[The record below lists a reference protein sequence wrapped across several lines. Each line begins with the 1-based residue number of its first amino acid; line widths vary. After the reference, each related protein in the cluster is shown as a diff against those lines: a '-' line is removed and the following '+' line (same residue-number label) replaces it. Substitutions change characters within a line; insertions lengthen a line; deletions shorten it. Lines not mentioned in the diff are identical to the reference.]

1 MIFEMESDSLKN
13 LSSPAR
19 AQNFWATKSTPTKA
33 KDTGKIVKRELFF
46 LRYFNDPDRGFLEKE
61 KKPDEA
67 FNFEQMADWLQSG
80 KRLPL
85 TEEDVIKALGI

>member
-1 MIFEMESDSLKN
+1 MKSKLYTTTLSINKKN
-13 LSSPAR
+13 LIDNI
-19 AQNFWATKSTPTKA
+19 NFFKKKKNKIIAMIKA
-33 KDTGKIVKRELFF
+33 NAYGHGDIEIAKV
-46 LRYFNDPDRGFLEKE
+46 LEKE
-61 KKPDEA
+61 NKQDEA

>member
-1 MIFEMESDSLKN
+1 MSNQRKGKYQSRPDTLVQYMNILKFFKT
-13 LSSPAR
+13 
-19 AQNFWATKSTPTKA
+19 AQK
-33 KDTGKIVKRELFF
+33 V
-46 LRYFNDPDRGFLEKE
+46 LEKE
-61 KKPDEA
+61 NKQDEA

>member
-1 MIFEMESDSLKN
+1 MSNQRKGKYQSRPDVGGQDMNMLK
-13 LSSPAR
+13 
-19 AQNFWATKSTPTKA
+19 
-33 KDTGKIVKRELFF
+33 FF
-46 LRYFNDPDRGFLEKE
+46 KVTQKVLEKE
-61 KKPDEA
+61 NKKDEA

>member
-1 MIFEMESDSLKN
+1 MSNQRKGKYQSRPDSLGQDMNILKFFKT
-13 LSSPAR
+13 
-19 AQNFWATKSTPTKA
+19 AQK
-33 KDTGKIVKRELFF
+33 V
-46 LRYFNDPDRGFLEKE
+46 LEKE

>member
-1 MIFEMESDSLKN
+1 MSNQRKGKYQSRPDVVGQDMIVLKFFKT
-13 LSSPAR
+13 
-19 AQNFWATKSTPTKA
+19 AQK
-33 KDTGKIVKRELFF
+33 V
-46 LRYFNDPDRGFLEKE
+46 LEKE
-61 KKPDEA
+61 KKTDEA